1 MSEFTHFDKHGQAHM
16 VDVSDK
22 SETQR
27 QATAQATL
35 HMRSETLDAINGKA
49 HHKGDV
55 LGVARIA
62 GIQAAKATST
72 LIPLCHPLP
81 LSKVAIEFRVLS
93 STELQVAATVKT
105 RGVTGVEMEALTAVT
120 ICALTIYDMCKAI
133 DKGIRITDTMLVEK
147 LGGKSGHWKV
157 EEQHG

>member
-27 QATAQATL
+27 QATAQTKVV
-35 HMRSETLDAINGKA
+35 MNSETLAAIFDDS

-81 LSKVAIEFRVLS
+81 LSKVSIEYTAVNETDLLI
-93 STELQVAATVKT
+93 EATVKT
-105 RGVTGVEMEALTAVT
+105 RGVTGVEMEALTAVSL
-120 ICALTIYDMCKAI
+120 CALTIYDMCKAV
-133 DKGIRITDTMLVEK
+133 DKGIRITDTMLLEK
-147 LGGKSGHWKV
+147 LGGKSGHWRAEASV
-157 EEQHG
+157 E